1 MRRNYSLSAVVLCAA
16 LGAAGCAPT
25 YTTHGFTPQ
34 AEVLDTIEAG
44 TDTRGS
50 VLRKLGRPSSSGTF
64 DSSVWY
70 YVASKMEEFAFYE
83 PTVVDRKVVVV
94 KFDDA
99 GLVTAVNRYGVED
112 GKVVD
117 LVTRTTPTFGRELTV
132 LQQIMGNVGRVDP
145 GALNSSQ

>member
-1 MRRNYSLSAVVLCAA
+1 MHRNSCLSVAVLCAG
-16 LGAAGCAPT
+16 LGVAGCAPT

-34 AEVLDTIEAG
+34 AEVLETIEAG

-117 LVTRTTPTFGRELTV
+117 LVTKTTPTFGRELTI

>member
-1 MRRNYSLSAVVLCAA
+1 MRRNTSLGAIVIVAA
-16 LGAAGCAPT
+16 LGTAGCVPS
-25 YTTHGFTPQ
+25 YSTHGFTPQ
-34 AEVLDTIEAG
+34 AEVLDTLTAG

-64 DSSVWY
+64 DSTVWY
-70 YVASKMEEFAFYE
+70 YVASKMERFAFYE
-83 PTVVDRKVVVV
+83 PKVIERTVVVV

-132 LQQIMGNVGRVDP
+132 LQQILGNVGRVDP
-145 GALNSSQ
+145 GGLTGRK

>member
-1 MRRNYSLSAVVLCAA
+1 MRRNSCLSVAVLFAA
-16 LGAAGCAPT
+16 LGVVGCAPT

-83 PTVVDRKVVVV
+83 PKVVDRKVVVV

-117 LVTRTTPTFGRELTV
+117 LVTMTTPTFGRELTV

-145 GALNSSQ
+145 GALNKSQ